1 MLKTAPVS
9 VPDRDASLA
18 AIDPDLARAIR
29 AEERRQQSQIELI
42 ASENLV
48 SRAVREAQG
57 SVLTNKYAEGY
68 PGRRYYGGCDPVDRA
83 ETLAIDRVRRLFG
96 AAYANVQPHSGAN
109 ANLAVLFALLEPG
122 DTVMGLDLA
131 CGGHLTHGSPVSL
144 SGRWFKAVTYKVRA
158 DDETID
164 WDQMAAEARRT
175 RPRLIFVGGSAY
187 PRTIDF
193 ARARAIADEV
203 GAWLMADIAHYAG
216 LIACGLYPD
225 PVPHAH
231 VVTSTT
237 HKTLRG
243 PRGGIIL
250 TNDPDIARRI
260 DKAVFPGVQGGPL
273 MHVIAAKAVAFH
285 EALQPDYRAYI
296 HDVVGNAAALARTL
310 DAGGLRLVTGGTD
323 CHLVLVDLRPFALT
337 GKAAVEAMEE
347 VGLTANK
354 NAVPFDTATPMVTS
368 GIRLGSPACTT
379 RGFGPAEFETVG
391 RLILQVLGALRDNG
405 GLDAATAAAVR
416 AEVDALC
423 ARFPLPAA

>member
-1 MLKTAPVS
+1 
-9 VPDRDASLA
+9 
-18 AIDPDLARAIR
+18 
-29 AEERRQQSQIELI
+29 
-42 ASENLV
+42 
-48 SRAVREAQG
+48 QG

-237 HKTLRG
+237 HKTL
-243 PRGGIIL
+243 
-250 TNDPDIARRI
+250 
-260 DKAVFPGVQGGPL
+260 
-273 MHVIAAKAVAFH
+273 
-285 EALQPDYRAYI
+285 
-296 HDVVGNAAALARTL
+296 
-310 DAGGLRLVTGGTD
+310 
-323 CHLVLVDLRPFALT
+323 
-337 GKAAVEAMEE
+337 
-347 VGLTANK
+347 
-354 NAVPFDTATPMVTS
+354 
-368 GIRLGSPACTT
+368 
-379 RGFGPAEFETVG
+379 
-391 RLILQVLGALRDNG
+391 
-405 GLDAATAAAVR
+405 
-416 AEVDALC
+416 
-423 ARFPLPAA
+423 

>member
-9 VPDRDASLA
+9 VPDRDAPLA

-68 PGRRYYGGCDPVDRA
+68 PGRRYYGGCDPADRA